1 MKYDFLDVL
10 CYLEC
15 AINMDGRDLITISN
29 ATEEMV
35 DKCLCVGGFDEDES
49 LDDLDEFFD
58 YLHNDFAEDLYGKII
73 SKENE
78 FKDFYV
84 YKDGLMVLLASGN
97 LYIRAE

>member
-1 MKYDFLDVL
+1 MKNKFLDVL

-15 AINMDGRDLITISN
+15 AINMDARDLIVVRN

-35 DKCLCVGGFDEDES
+35 DTCLCADGFDEDET
-49 LDDLDEFFD
+49 LDEVFD
-58 YLHNDFAEDLYGKII
+58 YIHNDFAEDLYGEII

-78 FKDFYV
+78 FKDCYG
-84 YKDGLMVLLASGN
+84 YKNGLMMLLQSGN